1 MVRLDVNLFTHAL
14 DIAGEYSP
22 RRRRNSAGDVI
33 GSLRYAKTRQNTGN
47 MKTAL
52 LSVCLGCDSTMVAMN
67 KHPEEFTYIK
77 TLLALQHVSARPFI
91 ERAAE
96 NAEIANG
103 VEMFDTAIHKL
114 TGFHVDE
121 LSPIEHAK
129 AVTVPTL
136 VVQVHDDVLTK
147 PSMCKRSTTTF
158 PPRTRS
164 CSG

>member
-1 MVRLDVNLFTHAL
+1 
-14 DIAGEYSP
+14 
-22 RRRRNSAGDVI
+22 
-33 GSLRYAKTRQNTGN
+33 
-47 MKTAL
+47 
-52 LSVCLGCDSTMVAMN
+52 MVAMN

-77 TLLALQHVSARPFI
+77 TLLALQPVSARPFI

-147 PSMCKRSTTTF
+147 PSDVQTIYDNIPAKDKKLFWIEDTTRRF
-158 PPRTRS
+158 DGYNYFSEKPQLMIEWFNAHMD
-164 CSG
+164 

>member
-1 MVRLDVNLFTHAL
+1 
-14 DIAGEYSP
+14 
-22 RRRRNSAGDVI
+22 
-33 GSLRYAKTRQNTGN
+33 LRYAKTRQNTGN

-77 TLLALQHVSARPFI
+77 TLLALQPVSARPFI